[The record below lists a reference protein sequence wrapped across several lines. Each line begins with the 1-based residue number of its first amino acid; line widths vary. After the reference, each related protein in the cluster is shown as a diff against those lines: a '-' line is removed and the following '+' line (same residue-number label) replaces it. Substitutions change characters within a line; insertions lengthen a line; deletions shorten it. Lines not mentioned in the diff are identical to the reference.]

1 MVGSEAM
8 TEEQL
13 ERVVERL
20 EGQCQVSIA
29 EALAEEG
36 LPLEGNEER
45 VAERVFE
52 CTRRGWIQST
62 DEINIHDDEAICE
75 RCLEEIEDE

>member
-1 MVGSEAM
+1 M
-8 TEEQL
+8 TDEQL

-20 EGQCQVSIA
+20 EGQCQISVG

-52 CTRRGWIQST
+52 CPRCGWTQST
-62 DEINIHDDEAICE
+62 DELNIHDDEAVCE
-75 RCLEEIEDE
+75 QCLEEIKDE